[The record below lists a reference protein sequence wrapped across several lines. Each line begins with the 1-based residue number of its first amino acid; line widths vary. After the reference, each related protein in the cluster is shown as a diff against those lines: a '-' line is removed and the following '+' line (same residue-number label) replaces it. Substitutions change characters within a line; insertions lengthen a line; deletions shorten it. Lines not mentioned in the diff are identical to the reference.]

1 MPEKGD
7 SNLKHEIDF
16 SIKHNE
22 ILGEH
27 TKKTRLANYCPNT
40 SMETIFMNAE
50 NSKTNKPHKFVPNL
64 LQRLDLRSLNKHV
77 ALQHLSIYY
86 TLENIKKLFENK
98 KLKTIAAIRN
108 DEFELLEGSY
118 SVFDIQDYIEYIT
131 KKHEILS
138 TNPYIE
144 IYINRIKNRVI
155 FEIKNDINY
164 NYKHLK
170 GRISLVA

>member
-40 SMETIFMNAE
+40 SMETIF
-50 NSKTNKPHKFVPNL
+50 KFVPNL

-98 KLKTIAAIRN
+98 KLKIIAAIRN

-118 SVFDIQDYIEYIT
+118 SVSDIQDYIEYIT

>member
-1 MPEKGD
+1 MPGKGD
-7 SNLKHEIDF
+7 NNLKHEIDF

-27 TKKTRLANYCPNT
+27 TKETRLANYFPNI
-40 SMETIFMNAE
+40 SIETIFMNAE

-77 ALQHLSIYY
+77 ALQNLSIYY

-98 KLKTIAAIRN
+98 KLKIIAAIRN

-118 SVFDIQDYIEYIT
+118 SVSDIQDYIAYIT
-131 KKHEILS
+131 EKHEILS
-138 TNPYIE
+138 TNPYIQ
-144 IYINRIKNRVI
+144 IYINRINNRVI
-155 FEIKNDINY
+155 FKIKNDIQY
-164 NYKHLK
+164 NYKHLN

>member
-16 SIKHNE
+16 SVKHNE

-50 NSKTNKPHKFVPNL
+50 NSKTSKPHKFVPNL
-64 LQRLDLRSLNKHV
+64 LQGLDLRSLKKHV
-77 ALQHLSIYY
+77 ALQHLPIYY
-86 TLENIKKLFENK
+86 TLENIKKLFENN
-98 KLKTIAAIRN
+98 KLKIITAIRN

-118 SVFDIQDYIEYIT
+118 SVSDIQDYIEYIT

-138 TNPYIE
+138 TNPYIQ

>member
-1 MPEKGD
+1 M
-7 SNLKHEIDF
+7 
-16 SIKHNE
+16 
-22 ILGEH
+22 
-27 TKKTRLANYCPNT
+27 
-40 SMETIFMNAE
+40 
-50 NSKTNKPHKFVPNL
+50 
-64 LQRLDLRSLNKHV
+64 QRLDLRSLNKHV

-98 KLKTIAAIRN
+98 KLKIIAAIRN

-118 SVFDIQDYIEYIT
+118 SLSDIQDYIEYIT

-138 TNPYIE
+138 TNPYIQ